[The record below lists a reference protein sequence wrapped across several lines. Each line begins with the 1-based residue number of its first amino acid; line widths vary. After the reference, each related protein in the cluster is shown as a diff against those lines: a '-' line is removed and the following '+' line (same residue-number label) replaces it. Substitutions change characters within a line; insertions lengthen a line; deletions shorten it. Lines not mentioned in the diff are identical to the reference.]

1 MGVREIVSEL
11 ELGWVKEAISPRAG
25 WENRVDRP
33 MFNFYKA
40 HKAEPRV
47 PVTAVSKETRKATP
61 SKAKGSRKA
70 TRKATPSKALDTP
83 SKAMGTPTTGMGTP
97 TRGGRG
103 RK

>member
-11 ELGWVKEAISPRAG
+11 DLGWVKEAMGPRPG

-40 HKAEPRV
+40 HKAKPRV
-47 PVTAVSKETRKATP
+47 TVTGVAKGTRKATP
-61 SKAKGSRKA
+61 YKAL
-70 TRKATPSKALDTP
+70 ATPTKA
-83 SKAMGTPTTGMGTP
+83 MGTP

>member
-11 ELGWVKEAISPRAG
+11 DLGWVKEAMGPRPG

-40 HKAEPRV
+40 HKAEPRM

-70 TRKATPSKALDTP
+70 TPSKALDTP
-83 SKAMGTPTTGMGTP
+83 SKAMGTPTKGMGTP
-97 TRGGRG
+97 TKGGRG